1 VSLYLSLIQG
11 FGAPA
16 AVSVGIFRKAL
27 TLAISFIAAPKPF
40 SVYYIL
46 GGILV
51 FLGLVLSQY
60 AKGMSK
66 KPR

>member
-1 VSLYLSLIQG
+1 
-11 FGAPA
+11 
-16 AVSVGIFRKAL
+16 VSVGIFRKAL

-40 SVYYIL
+40 SMYYIL